1 MEMDADAKMK
11 MFAESLI
18 RQRELRQQHQSRQQ
32 QDNTQRVRRKSSS
45 PKRNRAFEGINSEVN
60 TQGQLKE
67 TERAVPVIKRNEISN
82 RKRQD
87 RESVSSPEKIKIGSR
102 MRRSSSLSELPL
114 SSTTG
119 HINSQSESIGPNAD
133 IKNLP
138 PTETNTASS
147 NQIKNEVD
155 QKQTIGNITES
166 RGATA
171 VISGPSSSTSS
182 CGTVV
187 PYNNAYDDEDDYAG
201 DSDQHHALSDNDGLL
216 NHLEMGRL
224 ASAGASANSL
234 GEVTSD
240 AASLGEQFYR
250 LCRKVVFKIHQ
261 KNSLL

>member
-18 RQRELRQQHQSRQQ
+18 RQRELRQHQSRQQ

-45 PKRNRAFEGINSEVN
+45 PKRNRVLEGINSEGN
-60 TQGQLKE
+60 TQGQLKD

-87 RESVSSPEKIKIGSR
+87 REVVSSPDKIKIGSR

-114 SSTTG
+114 SYTTG
-119 HINSQSESIGPNAD
+119 HINSQSESIGPNAN

-138 PTETNTASS
+138 SNETNTASS
-147 NQIKNEVD
+147 NQIKNEVG
-155 QKQTIGNITES
+155 QKQTICNNTES

-182 CGTVV
+182 VGTVV

-216 NHLEMGRL
+216 NNLEMGRL

-250 LCRKVVFKIHQ
+250 LCRKVVFKIH
-261 KNSLL
+261 KRKML